1 MKKVVTIQDIS
12 CFGKCSATVALPVI
26 SAMGVECA
34 VIPTAVL
41 STHTGDFTGYTFRD
55 LTDDIPAV
63 TAHWKKEGLRFDG
76 LYTGYLGSP
85 EQAAMIGRFIDE
97 IRPSYI
103 FIDPAMA
110 DNGRLYAGFGPEI
123 VGAMK
128 SLCDRADLIVPNLT
142 EATLM
147 LGEEYRAP
155 GTYDKAYIHDL
166 LRRLAEGGA
175 KTAAITGVNVNGAQ
189 QGIVAYHRDTGE
201 FEEYFHENLPVSY
214 HGTGDLFAATLIG
227 AIMREKPLAEALR
240 IAATNVL
247 NAIRATM
254 DDPDYRY
261 SVKFELCVPEL
272 LAMLGE

>member
-12 CFGKCSATVALPVI
+12 CFGKCSATVALPII

-34 VIPTAVL
+34 LIPTAVL
-41 STHTGDFTGYTFRD
+41 STHTGGFKGYTFRD

-85 EQAAMIGRFIDE
+85 EQAAMIGQFIDDIE
-97 IRPSYI
+97 PAYV

-110 DNGRLYAGFGPEI
+110 DNGKLYAGFGEEI
-123 VGAMK
+123 IGAMK

-155 GTYDKAYIHDL
+155 GTYDEAYIHDI

-175 KTAAITGVNVNGAQ
+175 KIAAVTGVNYDGAR
-189 QGIVAYHRDTGE
+189 QGIVAYHRETGE

-214 HGTGDLFAATLIG
+214 HGTGDLFASTLFG

-254 DDPDYRY
+254 DDPAYKY
-261 SVKFELCVPEL
+261 SVKFELVVPQL

>member
-41 STHTGDFTGYTFRD
+41 STHTGGFTGYTFRD

-85 EQAAMIGRFIDE
+85 EQAAMIGQFIDG

-110 DNGRLYAGFGPEI
+110 DNGKLYAGFGPEI

-155 GTYDKAYIHDL
+155 GTYDEAYIRDI

-175 KTAAITGVNVNGAQ
+175 KIAAITGVNYDGRQ
-189 QGIVAYHRDTGE
+189 QGIVAYHRDSGE

-214 HGTGDLFAATLIG
+214 HGTGDLFAATLFG
-227 AIMREKPLAEALR
+227 AIMREKPLSDALR

-272 LAMLGE
+272 LAMLEE

>member
-41 STHTGDFTGYTFRD
+41 STHTGGFTGYTFRD

-63 TAHWKKEGLRFDG
+63 TAHWKKEGLR
-76 LYTGYLGSP
+76 
-85 EQAAMIGRFIDE
+85 
-97 IRPSYI
+97 
-103 FIDPAMA
+103 IDPAMA

-155 GTYDKAYIHDL
+155 GTYDEAYIHDI

-175 KTAAITGVNVNGAQ
+175 KIAAITGVNYDGKQ
-189 QGIVAYHRDTGE
+189 QGIVAYHRDSGE

-214 HGTGDLFAATLIG
+214 HGTGDLFAATLFG
-227 AIMREKPLAEALR
+227 AIMREKPLSDALR

-254 DDPDYRY
+254 DDPAYRY
-261 SVKFELCVPEL
+261 SVKFELCIPEL
-272 LAMLGE
+272 LKMLEE

>member
-12 CFGKCSATVALPVI
+12 CFGNCSATVALPII

-41 STHTGDFTGYTFRD
+41 STHTGGFKGYTFRD

-85 EQAAMIGRFIDE
+85 EQAAMIGQFIDE
-97 IRPSYI
+97 IEPAYV

-110 DNGRLYAGFGPEI
+110 DNGKLYAGFGEEI
-123 VGAMK
+123 IGAMK

-147 LGEEYRAP
+147 LGEKYRAP
-155 GTYDKAYIHDL
+155 GTYDEAYIHDI

-175 KTAAITGVNVNGAQ
+175 KIATITGVNYDGAR
-189 QGIVAYHRDTGE
+189 QGIVAYHRETGE

-214 HGTGDLFAATLIG
+214 HGTGDLFASTLFG

-254 DDPDYRY
+254 DDPAYRY
-261 SVKFELCVPEL
+261 SVKFELVVPQL